1 MNARVSLPQKLARAV
16 ALLGLLGAAPLPAL
30 AQFWGA
36 PQQQQGGGLFGGGGG
51 GGGWPWGQQP
61 PPRQQPRDYPPV
73 HRRPAARPVVH
84 PPAAALP
91 RPGGPAT
98 AKPGEPPAAAS
109 AAPEQPAVEGPPPP
123 YEPQLLRLSEI
134 LGALSY
140 LRDVCGA
147 RDGEAWRAKMAALL
161 DAEAKT
167 QTRRERLAGAF
178 NRGFRGYEVIY
189 RTCTP
194 NAETVIARYLSEG
207 GRIARDIAYRYGAS

>member
-1 MNARVSLPQKLARAV
+1 MKTGFASVFAVRVAALAATFNCV
-16 ALLGLLGAAPLPAL
+16 TPAAE
-30 AQFWGA
+30 AQFWN
-36 PQQQQGGGLFGGGGG
+36 
-51 GGGWPWGQQP
+51 PWGQGQGQSFWGQP
-61 PPRQQPRDYPPV
+61 QPRQQYVPREYVPRV
-73 HRRPAARPVVH
+73 RPVR
-84 PPAAALP
+84 P
-91 RPGGPAT
+91 RPTVRQQPAT
-98 AKPGEPPAAAS
+98 RAPTPAVAKPETPGTGT

-140 LRDVCGA
+140 LRDICGA
-147 RDGEAWRAKMAALL
+147 RDGDAWRAKMASLL

-194 NAETVIARYLSEG
+194 NAETVIGRYLTEG
-207 GRIARDIAYRYGAS
+207 ERIARDISYRYGAS